1 MTARTKLDDVEIG
14 ARLAAL
20 PGWTRKADAIVRAFT
35 FTAFAEGIR
44 FVDRVAVLAD
54 AADHHPDIDIRWT
67 TVTVALSTHSAG
79 GLTAKD
85 FDLAARID
93 EAARG

>member
-1 MTARTKLDDVEIG
+1 MAKLTDAEI
-14 ARLAAL
+14 AAELAKL
-20 PGWTRKADAIVRAFT
+20 PGWARQGDAIVKRYT

-44 FVDRVAVLAD
+44 FVDRAAVLAD

-67 TVTVALSTHSAG
+67 TVTMSLSTHSAG
-79 GLTAKD
+79 GITAKD
-85 FDLAARID
+85 VALAARID

>member
-1 MTARTKLDDVEIG
+1 LAKLSEQEI
-14 ARLAAL
+14 AAALATL
-20 PGWTRKADAIVRAFT
+20 PGWSREGDAIVRRFT
-35 FTAFAEGIR
+35 FKAFAEGIR

-67 TVTVALSTHSAG
+67 TVTMALSTHSVG
-79 GLTAKD
+79 GITAKD
-85 FDLAARID
+85 AALAARID

>member
-1 MTARTKLDDVEIG
+1 MATKLTDPEIA

-20 PGWTRKADAIVRAFT
+20 PGWMREGDAIRRSFT
-35 FTAFAEGIR
+35 FPAFAEGIR

-54 AADHHPDIDIRWT
+54 AADHHPDIDVRWT
-67 TVTVALSTHSAG
+67 TVTMVLSTHSAG

-93 EAARG
+93 AATGG